1 MAKYSFIKH
10 LTTIHVKS
18 SLPDPVGDPHLHI
31 PDDDQSGQDIYGE
44 DWTNFE
50 GTFGYGQPV
59 DWCEDNQNL
68 KILLIFKD
76 TKMMFDR
83 FFSVY
88 DSPVH
93 IEYQNPPVSV
103 FIWDPIIVSRIKN
116 YPPNKQITFDRTKK
130 TPCSWRQQRM
140 EVIAPVINT

>member
-1 MAKYSFIKH
+1 MLSPASQTLLVILTYTFLMMIKVAR
-10 LTTIHVKS
+10 T
-18 SLPDPVGDPHLHI
+18 
-31 PDDDQSGQDIYGE
+31 YGE

-103 FIWDPIIVSRIKN
+103 FIWDPIIVSRIKIT
-116 YPPNKQITFDRTKK
+116 PSNKQITFDRTKK
-130 TPCSWRQQRM
+130 TCLSD
-140 EVIAPVINT
+140 